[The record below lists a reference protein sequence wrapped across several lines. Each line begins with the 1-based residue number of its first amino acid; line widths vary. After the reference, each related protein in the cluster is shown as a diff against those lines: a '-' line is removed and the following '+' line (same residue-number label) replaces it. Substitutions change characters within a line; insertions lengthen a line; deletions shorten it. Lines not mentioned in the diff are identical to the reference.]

1 MDTLTSYMVESIQSG
16 DVKSFEIVFKTYYNR
31 LCIYANGYI
40 RDTEQVKLIVNDVFI
55 HLWEKRTELNIE
67 ISLDGYLYKS
77 VRNHCI
83 NYIQRE
89 KKKTEMISSDLE
101 SVLSDENTL
110 YHPVSGDYPMD
121 NLLVEELNEKIKR
134 VVDTLPPQCR
144 EIFILNRIENYS
156 NEEIAKKLNLSVGT
170 VKSQMFR
177 SLTKLR
183 KELAEYF
190 SSLILVIY
198 YFFQ

>member
-1 MDTLTSYMVESIQSG
+1 MDTVTLYMVESIQSG

-101 SVLSDENTL
+101 SVLSDENTM